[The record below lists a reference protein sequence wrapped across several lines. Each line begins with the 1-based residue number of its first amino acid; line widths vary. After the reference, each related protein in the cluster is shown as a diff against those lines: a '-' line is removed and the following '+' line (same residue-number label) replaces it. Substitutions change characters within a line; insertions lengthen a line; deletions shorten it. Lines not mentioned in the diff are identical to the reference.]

1 MGDFFLFIFALWFI
15 SVTSPIWI
23 ILGSL
28 YGIFIAVIKFFSY
41 VMQSFKYI
49 SYEGAEGL
57 VLLFIGS
64 PLMAIWDGLKA
75 SIEPVSYFWDFA
87 RYNHPIWAFI
97 ISIALTIFYTSDNDG
112 Y

>member
-1 MGDFFLFIFALWFI
+1 MGDFFLFIFVLWFI

-41 VMQSFKYI
+41 VMQSFTYI
-49 SYEGAEGL
+49 SYDAAEGL
-57 VLLFIGS
+57 VALFVAS

-87 RYNHPIWAFI
+87 LVETSFPQ
-97 ISIALTIFYTSDNDG
+97 SGQSLTFAMIFSPF
-112 Y
+112 